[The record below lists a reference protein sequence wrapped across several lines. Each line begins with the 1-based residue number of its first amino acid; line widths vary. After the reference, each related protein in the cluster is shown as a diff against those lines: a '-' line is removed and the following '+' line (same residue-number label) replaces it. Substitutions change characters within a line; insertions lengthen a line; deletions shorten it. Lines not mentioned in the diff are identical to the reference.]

1 MRSSAG
7 LGRFIARRLVALV
20 LLLVGIT
27 FIAFLLTQL
36 VPSNAAATNL
46 GEQAAGDPAAVQA
59 FEQHYGLDKPWPVR
73 YLIYL
78 KNLLHGDLGQS
89 TLTHDSVAHDLGTFI
104 PATAELAVYS
114 IMIAALVGVTFG
126 VIAAMRRDRPTDH
139 LLRVTSLAGISM
151 PTFWIALIALYVGFY
166 KLGWFPGAERLDPG
180 VLPPPT
186 VTGLY

>member
-46 GEQAAGDPAAVQA
+46 GEQAAGDPAAVKA

-78 KNLLHGDLGQS
+78 GHLLHGDLGQS
-89 TLTHDSVAHDLGTFI
+89 TLTHNAVTHDLGQFI
-104 PATAELAVYS
+104 PATAELALYS
-114 IMIAALVGVTFG
+114 VLIAAFV
-126 VIAAMRRDRPTDH
+126 
-139 LLRVTSLAGISM
+139 GIS
-151 PTFWIALIALYVGFY
+151 
-166 KLGWFPGAERLDPG
+166 
-180 VLPPPT
+180 
-186 VTGLY
+186 